1 MFVRTVPTSLCG
13 IVACFLVV
21 SLASC
26 IATIPVT
33 PESTFDVGD
42 GGFLSEE
49 PCGPPCFWGI
59 VPGETTEAEVKEVLQ
74 QRGVYATCETRVS
87 KFEEGGRGIDC
98 ISQVYISFEQGDGL
112 VQSVYFKPSS
122 SITVQEV
129 VAKYGEPDGVLVY
142 PEGVPEHPHISLY
155 VVYSNIVARL
165 ELPTQEWPG
174 YIVKPSTPILS
185 VFYASKFSDVRD
197 SLFFEEWTGYGEY

>member
-1 MFVRTVPTSLCG
+1 MFVRTGTTSLYG

-21 SLASC
+21 GLASC
-26 IATIPVT
+26 ISTISVT
-33 PESTFDVGD
+33 PESVLDIGD
-42 GGFLSEE
+42 GGLLSEN

-59 VPGETTEAEVKEVLQ
+59 ILGQTTEAEVKEILQ
-74 QRGVYATCETRVS
+74 ERGVHATCETWIS

-98 ISQVYISFEQGDGL
+98 ISQVYISFEQENNL
-112 VQSVYFKPSS
+112 VQSVYFEPSS

-129 VAKYGEPDGVLVY
+129 VARYGKPDGVLVY
-142 PEGVPEHPHISLY
+142 PEGVPEHPRISLY
-155 VVYSNIVARL
+155 IVYSNIVSCL

-174 YIVKPSTPILS
+174 YIVRPSTPILS